1 MAKLEAELEPYAD
14 RIAELKSEIVNRD
27 ELIEHFKL
35 KMDDVATLEE
45 GLKQMFDRVGM
56 LQNAIVSAR
65 NSGDKKEAFELELEL
80 IEIRELRNE
89 TIARVKELKNGAQ

>member
-35 KMDDVATLEE
+35 NMDDVATLEE

>member
-1 MAKLEAELEPYAD
+1 MAKLEAESEPYAD

-35 KMDDVATLEE
+35 NMDDVATLEE

-89 TIARVKELKNGAQ
+89 TLARVKELKNGAQ

>member
-35 KMDDVATLEE
+35 NMDDVATLEE

-89 TIARVKELKNGAQ
+89 TIARVKEPKNGAQ

>member
-35 KMDDVATLEE
+35 NMDDVATLEE

-89 TIARVKELKNGAQ
+89 TLARVKELKNGAQ

>member
-14 RIAELKSEIVNRD
+14 RIAELKSKIVNRD

-35 KMDDVATLEE
+35 NMDDVATLEE

-89 TIARVKELKNGAQ
+89 TLARVKELKNGAQ

>member
-1 MAKLEAELEPYAD
+1 MAKLEAELEPYVD

-35 KMDDVATLEE
+35 NMDDVATLEE

>member
-27 ELIEHFKL
+27 ELVEHFKL
-35 KMDDVATLEE
+35 NMDDVATLEE

>member
-1 MAKLEAELEPYAD
+1 MEPYVD

-35 KMDDVATLEE
+35 NMDDVATLEE

>member
-35 KMDDVATLEE
+35 NMNDVATLEE

>member
-1 MAKLEAELEPYAD
+1 MEPYAD

-35 KMDDVATLEE
+35 NMDDVATLEE

-89 TIARVKELKNGAQ
+89 TLARVKELKNGAQ

>member
-35 KMDDVATLEE
+35 NMDDVAL
-45 GLKQMFDRVGM
+45 
-56 LQNAIVSAR
+56 NADSPFVTMITVLSEFLF
-65 NSGDKKEAFELELEL
+65 SL
-80 IEIRELRNE
+80 
-89 TIARVKELKNGAQ
+89 

>member
-35 KMDDVATLEE
+35 NTNLTLKRERSTRYATSKNRTPRKE
-45 GLKQMFDRVGM
+45 KSIYIP
-56 LQNAIVSAR
+56 AISASGK
-65 NSGDKKEAFELELEL
+65 NSKS
-80 IEIRELRNE
+80 
-89 TIARVKELKNGAQ
+89 TVMPTC

>member
-1 MAKLEAELEPYAD
+1 MEPYAD

-35 KMDDVATLEE
+35 NMDDVATLEE